1 MAKCEVCG
9 KGCYLPVSRFLTP
22 QTVEQNMEAERKA
35 CKSDCEGNSLSYVRL
50 LQMPAL
56 RQDRACVSSVFDS

>member
-9 KGCYLPVSRFLTP
+9 KGVTYQGFSLP